1 MSAILINLNNSF
13 NPAQTVPTYTLI
25 GLKSTEIHMKPTIIH
40 RECEE
45 NMKSWL
51 KKQLAFGLVLSLF
64 VLMLAACGTG
74 GSKAGSSNASG
85 NAAANSGA
93 NAGGNSGAG
102 APAEEISLAD
112 LEKKAKE
119 EGSVVSVGMPDSWAN
134 WKDTWADLQ
143 TKYGLTHTDTD
154 MSSADEINKFEAEK
168 DKPTADIGDVGIAFG
183 PVAVDKGVTQPYKT
197 SYWDEIPD
205 WAKDQDG
212 HWVVGYTGSIAFF
225 TNTDLVKQAP
235 QSWED
240 LKNGDY
246 KIIVGDV
253 TKAAQAQM
261 AVLAAAMAYGGDETN
276 IEPGIAYFEDL
287 AKKGRLSNAEASL
300 ANIEKGEVQV
310 TLFWDFNALNYRDQ
324 LGGVDKFNVTIPKE
338 GSVVSGYATI
348 INKYAP
354 HPNAAKLAREYILSD
369 EGQINLAKGYAR
381 PIRESVQLPEDVA
394 AKLLPAEAYANVKP
408 VSDYKAWEETAK
420 QLPQLWQERVLVHMN

>member
-1 MSAILINLNNSF
+1 
-13 NPAQTVPTYTLI
+13 
-25 GLKSTEIHMKPTIIH
+25 MKY
-40 RECEE
+40 
-45 NMKSWL
+45 WL
-51 KKQLAFGLVLSLF
+51 KKELALGLVLSLF
-64 VLMLAACGTG
+64 VLMLAACG
-74 GSKAGSSNASG
+74 GSDSKEATTSG
-85 NAAANSGA
+85 DTSANPA
-93 NAGGNSGAG
+93 
-102 APAEEISLAD
+102 AEEISVAD
-112 LEKKAKE
+112 LEAKAKE

-134 WKDTWADLQ
+134 WKDTWEDLKS
-143 TKYGLTHTDTD
+143 KYSLTHTDTD
-154 MSSADEINKFEAEK
+154 MSSAEEIAKFEAEK

-183 PVAVDKGVTQPYKT
+183 PVAVDKGVTQAYKT

-205 WAKDQDG
+205 WAKDNEG
-212 HWVVGYTGSIAFF
+212 HWIVGYQGSISIF
-225 TNTDLVKQAP
+225 TNTQLVQSAP

-261 AVLAAAMAYGGDETN
+261 AVLAAAMAYGGDESN
-276 IEPGIAYFEDL
+276 IEPGIAYFEEL

-310 TLFWDFNALNYRDQ
+310 TLLWDFNALNYKDQ
-324 LGGVDKFNVTIPKE
+324 LGADKFSVAIPKE

-381 PIRESVQLPEDVA
+381 PIRDSVQLPEEVA
-394 AKLLPAEAYANVKP
+394 AKLLPAEAYTNVKP
-408 VSDYKAWEETAK
+408 VNDYKVWEETAK
-420 QLPQLWQERVLVHMN
+420 TLPQLWQERVLVHMN

>member
-1 MSAILINLNNSF
+1 
-13 NPAQTVPTYTLI
+13 
-25 GLKSTEIHMKPTIIH
+25 MKQ
-40 RECEE
+40 
-45 NMKSWL
+45 WL
-51 KKQLAFGLVLSLF
+51 KKKELALGLVLCLF
-64 VLMLAACGTG
+64 VAMLAACG
-74 GSKAGSSNASG
+74 SSDNKEATTSG
-85 NAAANSGA
+85 NASA
-93 NAGGNSGAG
+93 NAAV
-102 APAEEISLAD
+102 EEISLAD
-112 LEKKAKE
+112 LEAKAKE

-134 WKDTWADLQ
+134 WKDTWEDLQ
-143 TKYGLTHTDTD
+143 SKYSLKHTDTD
-154 MSSADEINKFEAEK
+154 MSSAEEIAKFEAEK

-183 PVAVDKGVTQPYKT
+183 PVAVDKGVTQAYKT
-197 SYWDEIPD
+197 SYWDEIPN
-205 WAKDQDG
+205 WAKDSEG
-212 HWVVGYTGSIAFF
+212 HWIVGYQGSISIF
-225 TNTDLVKQAP
+225 TNTQLVQTAP

-276 IEPGIAYFEDL
+276 IEPGIAYFEEL

-310 TLFWDFNALNYRDQ
+310 TLLWDFNALNYKDQ
-324 LGGVDKFNVTIPKE
+324 LGADKFSVAIPKE

-354 HPNAAKLAREYILSD
+354 HPNAAKVAREYILSD

-394 AKLLPAEAYANVKP
+394 AKLLPAEAYTNVKP
-408 VSDYKAWEETAK
+408 VTDYKVWEETAK
-420 QLPQLWQERVLVHMN
+420 TLPQLWQERVLVHMN